1 MAVYASIST
10 SSFGGVAPVTVVL
23 DGTDSFDDG
32 AGTVVAY
39 SWVLGD
45 GTTSTASSLQ
55 KTYQTGTYTV
65 TLTATNNLGETG
77 TTTVDITVQAPSMG
91 PVPDGAPG
99 AFFYKYRDLIESYD
113 VPNKFV
119 IFPWPWD
126 GQTLDYDQ
134 FEYAA
139 RMAASVTGAEWATLG
154 TLDDNE
160 IDDSPYRSGSILAS
174 TAGHKLIASLCAAVD
189 VESV

>member
-10 SSFGGVAPVTVVL
+10 TSFGGVAPVSVTL

-32 AGTVVAY
+32 VGTIVAY

-45 GTTSTASSLQ
+45 GTTSTASSLS
-55 KTYQTGTYTV
+55 KTYGAGTYTV
-65 TLTATNNLGETG
+65 TLTVTNNLGETG
-77 TTTVDITVQAPSMG
+77 TSTIEITVQAPSFG

-113 VPNKFV
+113 APNKFV
-119 IFPWPWD
+119 IFPWPWS
-126 GQTLDYDQ
+126 GEDYDYDL
-134 FEYAA
+134 FEFAA

-154 TLDDNE
+154 ILEDEE
-160 IDDSPYRSGSILAS
+160 IDDTPYRSGNILAT
-174 TAGHKLIASLCAAVD
+174 TAGHKLIASLCAAAD
-189 VESV
+189 VESA